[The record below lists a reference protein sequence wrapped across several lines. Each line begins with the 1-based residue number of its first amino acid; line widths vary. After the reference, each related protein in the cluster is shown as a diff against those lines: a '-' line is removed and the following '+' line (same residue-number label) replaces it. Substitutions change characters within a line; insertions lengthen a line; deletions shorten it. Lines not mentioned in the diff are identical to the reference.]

1 MLFHC
6 PPRAKNSGCS
16 TPTIMSFPIQ
26 VKQEESEE
34 TPPDDISNVA
44 TDDSE
49 TEDISIDN
57 LQPLV
62 PKVASKTKFPVGC
75 KIWYDARKSRAS
87 RVLRAKSGCVVGVY
101 FDFTRYRHV
110 YKVNSL
116 ADCEEHTLYEDRLMY
131 GINCPVRVTNPDT
144 NEAVDGVIVVPKLD
158 AGNDGKQQIS
168 YAVQFTEGRH
178 VSVEFLVAADRIVY
192 REDKVVN
199 EVVGRND
206 NIIEDKK
213 ETNNTQQGDAE
224 MKESKLDA
232 SSQATKSATTNEGG
246 NELPQTP
253 SKHTVVDERK
263 VAANVDERKVAA
275 NDGEAGKSVG
285 QISTKKP
292 ENDDDAVRNVA
303 SNEYSKLADISK
315 QQTQQIYAAAM
326 SGATAAAPPTARIDN
341 EQKEL
346 KSSPLVT
353 SRWTPP
359 TQEKTPQGKGGNGLE
374 VGALSAQRN
383 GGHGLEGALFSERK
397 RSLGLEGGPSSP
409 ERKRSFGSE
418 GGASSLERKRIFGS
432 EVSERPN
439 KMIKTEISESKG
451 PGSGLTCTLTI
462 PKWVYHIRGRKS
474 FALFCK

>member
-1 MLFHC
+1 
-6 PPRAKNSGCS
+6 
-16 TPTIMSFPIQ
+16 MSFPPIR

-49 TEDISIDN
+49 TEDNISIDN

-87 RVLRAKSGCVVGVY
+87 RVLRAKSGSVVGVY
-101 FDFTRYRHV
+101 FDFTSFRHV
-110 YKVNSL
+110 YRVNSS

-199 EVVGRND
+199 ELVGRND
-206 NIIEDKK
+206 NVIEDKK
-213 ETNNTQQGDAE
+213 ETNNTQEGDAE
-224 MKESKLDA
+224 IKESKADTGQEA
-232 SSQATKSATTNEGG
+232 KKSATTNEGG
-246 NELPQTP
+246 TLPQTP
-253 SKHTVVDERK
+253 SKHTVVDGSK
-263 VAANVDERKVAA
+263 VAANVDGSKVAA
-275 NDGEAGKSVG
+275 NDGEADKSVG
-285 QISTKKP
+285 KIATKKT

-326 SGATAAAPPTARIDN
+326 SGGTAAPSRIDN

-397 RSLGLEGGPSSP
+397 RSPGLEGGPSSP

-462 PKWVYHIRGRKS
+462 PDWVYHIRGRKS